1 VLVGHSYGGAV
12 ITNAATGNPQVKAL
26 VYVDA
31 FAPAQGQTLAQ
42 LLAFVPGSC
51 AVPANLNVVPF
62 PGAPSGVGNAY
73 ITQSVPVVHGQWLAR
88 QGGTCARRHAA
99 ANSDERPHRPIS
111 CPRLFGF
118 PATGKTV
125 RWDEIDNYRVAN
137 GKITEEWSS
146 PDVTNIL
153 YQIGAYTPPWIS

>member
-1 VLVGHSYGGAV
+1 MLVGHSYGGAV

-111 CPRLFGF
+111 CPRLADHPVLGRGGA
-118 PATGKTV
+118 PPTTP
-125 RWDEIDNYRVAN
+125 YRRLCS
-137 GKITEEWSS
+137 W
-146 PDVTNIL
+146 
-153 YQIGAYTPPWIS
+153 PWRRTQAPTSLK